1 MIIIR
6 IRSIRS
12 SVAVPKPFWR
22 GSPIVHHT
30 VSDGAEPV
38 DRLIGQSLAIKRD
51 SGFSPIC
58 GKTRKL
64 LREGCRTAANGE
76 PPEGAGSS
84 ARFRPIVP
92 RSGKKLV
99 RTNSSFDRY
108 FPRVDY
114 RKTAVSNSGFDERI
128 TGGSDDA
135 SASIA
140 GIEPRPGYLR
150 RPRWRHVVVSV
161 RYGRR
166 RWSRRIGDWQHGH
179 QWGGTDAA
187 RHRNALRNTRKL
199 RSSRRTNVQRGRQPR
214 WEHAIVQTGYGRQ
227 SIALLSVGAY

>member
-1 MIIIR
+1 MASLQVVDSATP
-6 IRSIRS
+6 RSLGTTI
-12 SVAVPKPFWR
+12 
-22 GSPIVHHT
+22 SP
-30 VSDGAEPV
+30 
-38 DRLIGQSLAIKRD
+38 
-51 SGFSPIC
+51 
-58 GKTRKL
+58 
-64 LREGCRTAANGE
+64 
-76 PPEGAGSS
+76 SS
-84 ARFRPIVP
+84 AISRACPPMVT
-92 RSGKKLV
+92 V
-99 RTNSSFDRY
+99 RINSSFDRY

-140 GIEPRPGYLR
+140 GIDPRPGYLR

-187 RHRNALRNTRKL
+187 RHWNALGNTRKL
-199 RSSRRTNVQRGRQPR
+199 RSSHRTNVEPSDKRSAGSATSLGARDRPNR
-214 WEHAIVQTGYGRQ
+214 VRASVHRP
-227 SIALLSVGAY
+227 ALCRSPLRRLPANRVHLSVCARALGCS